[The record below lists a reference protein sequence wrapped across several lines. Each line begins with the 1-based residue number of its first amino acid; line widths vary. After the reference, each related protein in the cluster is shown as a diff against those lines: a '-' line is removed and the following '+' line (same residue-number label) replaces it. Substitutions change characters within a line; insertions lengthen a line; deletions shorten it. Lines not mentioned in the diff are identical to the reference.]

1 MAGKWGEKK
10 KIKERKEMK
19 QNDPG
24 RAICEETLDFNPVFS
39 EMK

>member
-1 MAGKWGEKK
+1 MKEIKKKKSREKK
-10 KIKERKEMK
+10 KEMK

-24 RAICEETLDFNPVFS
+24 KAMCEDTLDFNPVFS